1 MDSRV
6 SSAKA
11 TRGYELVFTVADYY
25 DGPRQG
31 VANYR
36 GEPHFYDC
44 VFDQEEDE
52 YSDLYR
58 LTPIDQRTF
67 ELAVEAWAIWR
78 KWELAYHSGKVKSDS
93 HPALRA
99 DTTKYKRIWRKLDAS
114 LKTDSARCIS
124 RKGHFKAIEAPKLPK
139 GVLRPF
145 QVKWLQPE
153 RTR

>member
-6 SSAKA
+6 SSAKVA
-11 TRGYELVFTVADYY
+11 RGYELVFNVADYY

-78 KWELAYHSGKVKSDS
+78 KWELAYHSGKVKSES

-99 DTTKYKRIWRKLDAS
+99 DTTKLKRIWRELDVS

-124 RKGHFKAIEAPKLPK
+124 RKGHFKAIKAPKFPK